1 MITRGI
7 SNAQVLT
14 PIDPEPSTFSLPNS
28 LPPQAADVACLVL
41 SSHSQSNSICTS
53 YNDRS
58 RANSHSSINDQNE
71 RQIVI

>member
-7 SNAQVLT
+7 SNGEESTL
-14 PIDPEPSTFSLPNS
+14 IDAEPSTFPLPNN
-28 LPPQAADVACLVL
+28 LPPQAADITCLL
-41 SSHSQSNSICTS
+41 LPSHSLSNSVS

-71 RQIVI
+71 RQIII